1 MSRVV
6 RLILAA
12 AFAAAVA
19 GSTGISAHGRPELIP
34 CVSEH
39 TTIVPVTIYNRSR
52 LTEAKLAV
60 ILATVNKLWVPYGV
74 KIERGHGH
82 GLAVVISPDAA
93 ELARLDTAPLVLG
106 TTSFTDGHA
115 NAYIRLWLGA
125 AEALAGSSGG
135 EGGRFAVLPNVER
148 DRILI
153 SIMGVALAHELAHY
167 LLDTSR
173 HSPDGLLQEA
183 MSFHDLVH
191 PTAERLFL
199 SVEQQEALCASAT
212 VRNLPG
218 R

>member
-1 MSRVV
+1 MRTLL
-6 RLILAA
+6 RLTLAA
-12 AFAAAVA
+12 AFSAAVA
-19 GSTGISAHGRPELIP
+19 GSTATSAHGRLGLIP
-34 CVSEH
+34 CLMER

-52 LTEAKLAV
+52 LTEPKLNV
-60 ILATVNKLWVPYGV
+60 IVATVNKLWVPYGV
-74 KIERGHGH
+74 RAERGHER
-82 GLAVVISPDAA
+82 GLAVIISPEA

-115 NAYIRLWLGA
+115 NAYIQLWLGA
-125 AEALAGSSGG
+125 AEALAQSASGD
-135 EGGRFAVLPNVER
+135 GGHFAVLPNVER
-148 DRILI
+148 DRTLM
-153 SIMGVALAHELAHY
+153 SMMGVALAHELAHY
-167 LLDTSR
+167 LLDTQR